1 MPSFDLNQ
9 SHTGTT
15 FDLIVGHDGDPKAL
29 VLYGITSRGKD
40 YIAYLQEV
48 DDVLALGNWT
58 CRILR
63 RDFEAY
69 GFDLARGRGL
79 RLGSYLHQDDAV
91 LVQELNQIPD

>member
-1 MPSFDLNQ
+1 MPSFDLQ
-9 SHTGTT
+9 QPHTSPV

-48 DDVLALGNWT
+48 DDVLALGSWT

>member
-1 MPSFDLNQ
+1 MPSFDLKQ
-9 SHTGTT
+9 PHTSPV
-15 FDLIVGHDGDPKAL
+15 FDLIVGNADSGVSHE
-29 VLYGITSRGKD
+29 LYGITSRGKD
-40 YIAYLQEV
+40 FIAYLQEV